1 MVRDY
6 IIKTASLLLLI
17 GFACG
22 LIGQIELLKPGISFM
37 SPSLWPQLLTLHVW
51 ATAISLIV
59 ICLSTISLIRDKT
72 TLGQW
77 VIWLG
82 FAIVPIL
89 IGILTNLMLE
99 NVQAPDSYLKDT
111 SYLKETTFVTAN
123 RHAYGTA
130 VLLVALGGLSA
141 LQRVKFESLSLI
153 ISFGFALLITA
164 SGVTLAILQAAL
176 GVSGLPKQYI
186 DYPIVFAPFQFYSS
200 VAAITC
206 FFLSAVYVILLWR
219 HSDKKAGAIEEV
231 F

>member
-1 MVRDY
+1 MIRNY
-6 IIKTASLLLLI
+6 IIKTASLFLLV

-22 LIGQIELLKPGISFM
+22 LAGQVELIKPRVSFM
-37 SPSLWPQLLTLHVW
+37 SPSLWPQLLTMHVW
-51 ATAISLIV
+51 ATAISLVV
-59 ICLSTISLIRDKT
+59 ICLSTVSLIRDRN

-82 FAIVPIL
+82 FATVPLLFGVL
-89 IGILTNLMLE
+89 INLMLAS
-99 NVQAPDSYLKDT
+99 VQSLDSYITDT
-111 SYLKETTFVTAN
+111 TLVTAN

-141 LQRVKFESLSLI
+141 LQSVKFESLSLK

-164 SGVTLAILQAAL
+164 SGVALAFLQLQL
-176 GVSGLPKQYI
+176 GSHGVPRQYI
-186 DYPIVFAPFQFYSS
+186 DYPIEFAPLQFYSS

-206 FFLSAVYVILLWR
+206 FFLSGFYVILLWR
-219 HSDKKAGAIEEV
+219 HSNKKAGTIEEV

>member
-51 ATAISLIV
+51 ATAISLII

-77 VIWLG
+77 AIWLG

-99 NVQAPDSYLKDT
+99 NVQSPDSYLKD
-111 SYLKETTFVTAN
+111 TTFVTAN

-153 ISFGFALLITA
+153 ISFGFALLITG

-206 FFLSAVYVILLWR
+206 FFLSAAYVILLWR